1 MVSGVGTSID
11 REAETPYQFDTMSQV
26 DPDRIG
32 KRRGASVEETAGVR
46 ERNVEE
52 RRRRIL
58 EAARMLL
65 VKGGLGALSMRK
77 LADEASLSVNTL
89 YNLWGTR
96 EEILRA
102 LTLDARERIDARLP
116 SEEQAEDP
124 IAYIRSLV
132 RVSVREMMKEQDL
145 FRPMILAWLE
155 GEIAGHPSP
164 IEPMYHSI
172 RGLSKAIRIGR
183 DEGILEGPIQPEHVA
198 SQIHHGAQF
207 AAIQWALRRI
217 DDAHFE
223 ARALYGLNL
232 ALLGIVRKDR
242 RPEIR
247 TALKRLERKL
257 WDSRP
262 DWSR

>member
-1 MVSGVGTSID
+1 MGSG
-11 REAETPYQFDTMSQV
+11 Q
-26 DPDRIG
+26 
-32 KRRGASVEETAGVR
+32 GASDEASVR

-52 RRRRIL
+52 RRQRIL
-58 EAARMLL
+58 EAARGLL
-65 VKGGLGALSMRK
+65 AKGGLGALSMRK

-102 LTLDARERIDARLP
+102 LTLDARERINARLP
-116 SEEQAEDP
+116 SEEQSDDP
-124 IAYIRSLV
+124 IAYGRSLV
-132 RVSVREMMKEQDL
+132 RVSLREMMKEKEL

-155 GEIAGHPSP
+155 GEIAGQPSP
-164 IEPMYHSI
+164 VEPMSHSI
-172 RGLSKAIRIGR
+172 RTLSKVIRAAR
-183 DEGILEGPIQPEHVA
+183 DEGILESPLQPEQVA
-198 SQIHHGAQF
+198 WQIHHGAQF

-232 ALLGIVRKDR
+232 ALLGLVREDR

-247 TALKRLERKL
+247 SALKGLERKL
-257 WDSRP
+257 RASQP
-262 DWSR
+262 VSS